1 MVAHLGLG
9 RGLLLSSLMPVCLHP
24 VTVRGAPMEFK
35 PIVFAPKITLQVT
48 KLSSLPHKG
57 MSKYMSPSYSL
68 NMN

>member
-1 MVAHLGLG
+1 
-9 RGLLLSSLMPVCLHP
+9 
-24 VTVRGAPMEFK
+24 MEFK